1 MAKKN
6 EISVAE
12 ILDKKILAERERKI
26 IKLDTKI
33 QDYRRIIEVE
43 LDPKFVKYKK
53 AYGRSCLNDPFLLS
67 LVEFLVAE
75 ESVAIFGT
83 EPFVGVEGFEES
95 DVQGAKNMTNL
106 LKQQFYKDVTYYTIV
121 CWLIGAQTYPASVLK
136 VKWDFSTGGPL
147 IELCALENIYF
158 SPAST
163 GPLNKQIPWI
173 IDESWQHIDDLKAA
187 TAEDGTPLYQN
198 LDEVEENMAKGDEGK
213 TASGTKIDKYT
224 TEERKGMVHVL
235 DFWKDDLNTAIAN
248 EKTKIIKDRF
258 NPFEHGR
265 KPFIVMNDWPRLM
278 SPYGISTIE
287 KCYDSY
293 REIVTRSNQAIDNL
307 SQGLNSGWYIN
318 EQANVDEDA
327 VIEWDRGKI
336 VRGQGP
342 MGEAMSRLT
351 PDLSNLPYAARD
363 IEEKRR
369 SLQDATHAYA
379 YARGETPI
387 RKETAT
393 GLSQL
398 IAASSLVFR
407 FKIMTKENI
416 AIKELAAM
424 TGALNQQYLPE
435 DTIIRILGETG
446 APEVNKQTGAPGIG
460 AQTLLPGSTE
470 ARHEKIS
477 RKDIEGRFDY
487 IAKGSAVDPELGKP
501 TKRAQMMQMM
511 QFLVPAAQAA
521 QIPPGFFF
529 DFALLVTEQFD
540 VQEATMLVK
549 RYKKMR
555 EQMMQQMQAM
565 QAAQQQQG
573 GGQQM
578 PGMKGGIP
586 TPAQAG
592 PEMGSPQAQM
602 KSMGGQGLAP

>member
-6 EISVAE
+6 EISVTE
-12 ILDKKILAERERKI
+12 ILEKKHLAERERKI

-53 AYGRSCLNDPFLLS
+53 AWGRSCLNDPFLLS

-83 EPFVGVEGFEES
+83 EPFIGVEGFEDT

-106 LKQQFYKDVTYYTIV
+106 LKQQFYKDVTYYTLV
-121 CWLIGAQTYPASVLK
+121 CWLIGAQAYPASVLK
-136 VKWDFSTGGPL
+136 AKWDFIADEPL

-173 IDESWQHIDDLKAA
+173 IDESWQHIEDLKAA
-187 TAEDGTPLYQN
+187 IAEDDTPLYQN
-198 LDEVEENMAKGDEGK
+198 LDEVEENMLKEDEK
-213 TASGTKIDKYT
+213 ETASGAKIDKYT
-224 TEERKGMVHVL
+224 TEERKGMVHIL

-248 EKTKIIKDRF
+248 GKTKIIEDRP
-258 NPFEHGR
+258 NPFKHGR

-424 TGALNQQYLPE
+424 VGGLNQQYLPDE
-435 DTIIRILGETG
+435 TIVRILGEG
-446 APEVNKQTGAPGIG
+446 D
-460 AQTLLPGSTE
+460 E
-470 ARHEKIS
+470 ARRETIS

-487 IAKGSAVDPELGKP
+487 IAKGSAVDPEIGKP

-521 QIPPGFFF
+521 QVPPEFFF
-529 DFALLVTEQFD
+529 DFALLVMEQFE
-540 VQEATMLVK
+540 VPEATMLAK
-549 RYKKMR
+549 RYKKIK
-555 EQMMQQMQAM
+555 EQQQAKMMQQMQAM
-565 QAAQQQQG
+565 QQQQRR
-573 GGQQM
+573 GQQT
-578 PGMKGGIP
+578 PGMPGGIP
-586 TPAQAG
+586 TPAQTG

-602 KSMGGQGLAP
+602 KSMAGQGLSP